1 MQVWVW
7 KAPSAIKHSW
17 FVFQFDT
24 QLRTWESFLAGGA
37 GLTLTCQPILG
48 LLQNFYSFRKF
59 RTLQWSS
66 SEGGT
71 GQCRD
76 KRCVNAWEAAKSR
89 GGSSGTKKNHHPPPS
104 QGRAPCR
111 GKAASASKVS
121 AVGQGDGQGPIS
133 TCQPHRR
140 SIAWCWS
147 RSRREINKTLKRH
160 YSGWANRNTQVS
172 KQQIKVLQFPL
183 SQKLTLTFSPGN
195 FLVCRSC
202 IFPLKK
208 INK

>member
-1 MQVWVW
+1 MG
-7 KAPSAIKHSW
+7 KFPSWGCWPDFNLSAK
-17 FVFQFDT
+17 FGAFAEFL
-24 QLRTWESFLAGGA
+24 QL
-37 GLTLTCQPILG
+37 QKI
-48 LLQNFYSFRKF
+48 QNFAVKQ
-59 RTLQWSS
+59 QW
-66 SEGGT
+66 GWHWAVQ
-71 GQCRD
+71 GQEMCQCLRSC
-76 KRCVNAWEAAKSR
+76 KEQGRLLR
-89 GGSSGTKKNHHPPPS
+89 HQKNHHPPPS

-133 TCQPHRR
+133 TCQPRRR

-202 IFPLKK
+202 IFPFKK